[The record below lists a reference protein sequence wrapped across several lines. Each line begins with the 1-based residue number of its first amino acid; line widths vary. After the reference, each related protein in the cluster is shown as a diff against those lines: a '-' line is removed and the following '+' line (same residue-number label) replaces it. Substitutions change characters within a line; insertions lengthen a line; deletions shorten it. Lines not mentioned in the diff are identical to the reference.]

1 MGMMGRIALNAA
13 TGLVVVGALSANAG
27 HGGDTGAGGSGGEAS
42 TTAGSGPGQAPGG
55 AGGSGGAG
63 SGTAQDVLSGDGD
76 FRVGTD
82 IAPGTY
88 RSTGNAH
95 RSCRWE
101 RARDAEHRLR
111 SVIANGHTTGTAV
124 VTIRPADAYFRST
137 GCGGWEKT
145 G

>member
-1 MGMMGRIALNAA
+1 MMGRIALNAA
-13 TGLVVVGALSANAG
+13 TGLVVIGAISANAG
-27 HGGDTGAGGSGGEAS
+27 HGGDLGAGGSGGQAS
-42 TTAGSGPGQAPGG
+42 TTAGSGTGRTPGG
-55 AGGSGGAG
+55 DGASGGAG
-63 SGTAQDVLSGDGD
+63 SGVTRNVLSGDGD

-88 RSTGNAH
+88 RSTRHIH

-101 RARDAEHRLR
+101 LARDAEHRLR

-124 VTIRPADAYFRST
+124 VTIRPTDTYFRST
-137 GCGGWEKT
+137 GCGGWKNT

>member
-1 MGMMGRIALNAA
+1 MMGRIALNAA
-13 TGLVVVGALSANAG
+13 TGLVVIGVISANAG
-27 HGGDTGAGGSGGEAS
+27 QGGDLGAGGSGGKAS
-42 TTAGSGPGQAPGG
+42 TTAGSGSGPTPGG
-55 AGGSGGAG
+55 DRASGSAELGPAKG
-63 SGTAQDVLSGDGD
+63 VPSGDGD

-95 RSCRWE
+95 HSCRWE

-124 VTIRPADAYFRST
+124 VAIRPTDAYFRST
-137 GCGGWEKT
+137 GCGDWKRT

>member
-1 MGMMGRIALNAA
+1 MGRIALNAA
-13 TGLVVVGALSANAG
+13 TGLVVIGAISANAG
-27 HGGDTGAGGSGGEAS
+27 HAGDLDAGSSSGEAS
-42 TTAGSGPGQAPGG
+42 TTAGSGSRQVPGG
-55 AGGSGGAG
+55 DGASEGAG
-63 SGTAQDVLSGDGD
+63 SGAAKGALSGDAD

-88 RSTGNAH
+88 RSIGNAH

-101 RARDAEHRLR
+101 RVRDAEHPLR

-124 VTIRPADAYFRST
+124 VTIRSTDAYFRSA
-137 GCGGWEKT
+137 GCGGWERT

>member
-1 MGMMGRIALNAA
+1 MMGRIALNAA
-13 TGLVVVGALSANAG
+13 TGLVVIGAISANTG
-27 HGGDTGAGGSGGEAS
+27 QGGDLGARGSGGEAS
-42 TTAGSGPGQAPGG
+42 TTAGSGSGRMPGG
-55 AGGSGGAG
+55 DGASGGAG
-63 SGTAQDVLSGDGD
+63 LGGAQDMLSGDGD

-101 RARDAEHRLR
+101 RARDAKHRLR
-111 SVIANGHTTGTAV
+111 SVITNGHTTGTAV
-124 VTIRPADAYFRST
+124 VTIRSTDAYFRST
-137 GCGGWEKT
+137 GCGGWKKT

>member
-1 MGMMGRIALNAA
+1 MVGRIALNAA
-13 TGLVVVGALSANAG
+13 IGLVVIGAISANAS
-27 HGGDTGAGGSGGEAS
+27 HSGDLGTGDSSGEAS
-42 TTAGSGPGQAPGG
+42 TTAGSGSGRTPGG
-55 AGGSGGAG
+55 DGTSGGVGFGATLG
-63 SGTAQDVLSGDGD
+63 VLSGDGD

-111 SVIANGHTTGTAV
+111 SVITNGHSTGTAV
-124 VTIRPADAYFRST
+124 VTIRPTDVYFRST
-137 GCGGWEKT
+137 GCGGWKKT

>member
-1 MGMMGRIALNAA
+1 MMGRIALNAA
-13 TGLVVVGALSANAG
+13 TGLVVIGAISANAG
-27 HGGDTGAGGSGGEAS
+27 HGDDLGAGGSGGTAS
-42 TTAGSGPGQAPGG
+42 TTAGSGSGGTPGDDRT
-55 AGGSGGAG
+55 SGGAG
-63 SGTAQDVLSGDGD
+63 PGSTKVVLSGDGD

-88 RSTGNAH
+88 RSTANAH

-111 SVIANGHTTGTAV
+111 SVIATGRTTGTAV
-124 VTIRPADAYFRST
+124 VTIRPTDAHFRST
-137 GCGGWEKT
+137 GCGGWKRT